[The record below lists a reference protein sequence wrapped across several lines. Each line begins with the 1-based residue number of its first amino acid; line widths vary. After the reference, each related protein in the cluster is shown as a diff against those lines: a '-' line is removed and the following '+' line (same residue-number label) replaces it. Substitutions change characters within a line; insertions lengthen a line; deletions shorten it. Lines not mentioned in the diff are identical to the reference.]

1 MHVVIYNATAKV
13 KNKIKCITG
22 TVEEGKINIEQ

>member
-1 MHVVIYNATAKV
+1 MHIVIYNATAKV

-22 TVEEGKINIEQ
+22 TEEGKINIEQ